1 MSERGF
7 RLGSWQAFVVV
18 AVFVVAGI
26 AFIIRSAPEHDGGSA
41 RRAAPPAAAPVSDD
55 SLEEAAEREVIRESM
70 SLAVVANR
78 GGIPVESLITE
89 LRLPSTV
96 SRTDSLRFVMREHH
110 ITLQNVV
117 EARRRV
123 RQRQ

>member
-18 AVFVVAGI
+18 SVFVVAGI
-26 AFIIRSAPEHDGGSA
+26 AFIVRSAPEHDGGSA
-41 RRAAPPAAAPVSDD
+41 RRAAPAAAAAVSDD
-55 SLEEAAEREVIRESM
+55 SLEEFAERELIRASM
-70 SLAVVANR
+70 SLAEVARR
-78 GGIPVESLITE
+78 GGVPVESLVTE
-89 LRLPSTV
+89 LGLPATV
-96 SRTDSLRFVMREHH
+96 SRTDPLRTVMREHH

>member
-26 AFIIRSAPEHDGGSA
+26 VFIIRSAPEHDGGSA

-55 SLEEAAEREVIRESM
+55 SLEAAAEREVIRASM

-78 GGIPVESLITE
+78 GGVPVESLITE

-96 SRTDSLRFVMREHH
+96 SRTDPLRLVMREQH
-110 ITLQNVV
+110 ITLREVFQ
-117 EARRRV
+117 ARRRIQ
-123 RQRQ
+123 QRR